1 MVTRHGCPGS
11 VDTGLCKLSTGW
23 TAARDDRVI
32 SMGSKTIPDG
42 TRSALPGTEP
52 MPSHT
57 AVTQRLDAPTIA
69 FDRQPTVSVSIPA
82 KARDLY
88 DHSTASTLR
97 PVVARSFQDVPTV
110 TTVRP
115 NATSARS
122 APKGRGMFALCTLCL
137 VLGVVAG
144 HLVREGDAYGAAL
157 SSATAKLQGS
167 PKASVPRSADVIAA
181 RATAGIARGKDLSV
195 ATAKA
200 DARVPVR
207 RGKGSA
213 PAVTAP
219 NPVDALFI
227 DFEPT
232 FRAPK

>member
-1 MVTRHGCPGS
+1 MVTRPGCPGS
-11 VDTGLCKLSTGW
+11 DDAGLCKLSTRW
-23 TAARDDRVI
+23 TNAAGDRVI
-32 SMGSKTIPDG
+32 SEGSKTIPDG
-42 TRSALPGTEP
+42 TRSAPPRTEP
-52 MPSHT
+52 MASHT
-57 AVTQRLDAPTIA
+57 SITQRFDAPTIA
-69 FDRQPTVSVSIPA
+69 FDRQPTVSVSVQGL
-82 KARDLY
+82 ARDLY
-88 DHSTASTLR
+88 DRNTASTLR
-97 PVVARSFQDVPTV
+97 PVVAQTARELSTV
-110 TTVRP
+110 TSARP
-115 NATSARS
+115 NATS

-167 PKASVPRSADVIAA
+167 PKASVPRIADVIAA
-181 RATAGIARGKDLSV
+181 RAAAVVPRGKDLPV

-200 DARVPVR
+200 DARVPAR